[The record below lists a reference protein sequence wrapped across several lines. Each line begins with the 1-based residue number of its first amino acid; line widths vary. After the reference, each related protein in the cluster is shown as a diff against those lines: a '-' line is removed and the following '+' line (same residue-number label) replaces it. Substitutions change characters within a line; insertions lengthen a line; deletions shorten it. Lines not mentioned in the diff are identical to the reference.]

1 MLCHVLCRLQAVFT
15 LAEGS
20 KRCFVPKGSNVVAEG
35 ETGEESRGS
44 QKSKKRASSFAF
56 QARLAGSSV
65 PSRSGLRSQDAD
77 ALVIIVNGVASVL
90 KKASVQTLL

>member
-35 ETGEESRGS
+35 ETGEESRGPLLS
-44 QKSKKRASSFAF
+44 PFKLGFFGKF
-56 QARLAGSSV
+56 GSLSER
-65 PSRSGLRSQDAD
+65 PAACGLRSQDAD